1 MEFGSD
7 VFYFPADYATN
18 PIITEVMAAISL
30 FVQPKTFLPAFE
42 TFPIVITYPSDHEA
56 VLRILDMEGRV
67 VRTLFDSRFNQTDAP
82 INRVEFDWDGR
93 SDVFELVKA
102 GTYIVHLQA
111 VNEQTGERENKTAP
125 AVVAT
130 RLSR

>member
-1 MEFGSD
+1 
-7 VFYFPADYATN
+7 
-18 PIITEVMAAISL
+18 
-30 FVQPKTFLPAFE
+30 VQPRTFLPGLE
-42 TFPIVITYPSDHEA
+42 EFPIVITYPDGYEA

-67 VRTLFDSRFNQTDAP
+67 VRTIFDSRFDVFGAP
-82 INRVEFDWDGR
+82 INRVEFAWDGR
-93 SDVFELVKA
+93 NDEFELVKA

-111 VNEQTGERENKTAP
+111 VEETTGERENKTAP